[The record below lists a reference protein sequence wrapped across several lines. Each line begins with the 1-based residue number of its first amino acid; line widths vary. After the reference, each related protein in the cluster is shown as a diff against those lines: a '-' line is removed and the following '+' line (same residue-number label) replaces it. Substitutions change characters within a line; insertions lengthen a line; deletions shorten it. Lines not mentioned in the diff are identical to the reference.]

1 MYHFIYLLLD
11 IHFFRCILSV
21 YIGNI
26 YIQKELRVSLET
38 QFSQGIFIFPR
49 EISSFS
55 FGKIEIPWE
64 NSVPKLVLKGP
75 LFFAPKISRPPL
87 LPIDPFHDQFYRKIN
102 T

>member
-11 IHFFRCILSV
+11 IHIFRCNLSV
-21 YIGNI
+21 YIDNI
-26 YIQKELRVSLET
+26 YIQKELE
-38 QFSQGIFIFPR
+38 
-49 EISSFS
+49 
-55 FGKIEIPWE
+55 
-64 NSVPKLVLKGP
+64 GP